1 MMKSIAGGLILAV
14 LLFAAG
20 TLSYQESRHARRLA
34 DAQQR
39 LATLQYTDE
48 EDLESDGTLLDR
60 MPAPIGLGTNVESR
74 HQATVS
80 YWLARYTSLTDLTN
94 STNGPAP
101 DDPELLF
108 MAANAAFRTSAPQS
122 DDRRGAVQ
130 RLDGVVQAYADVL
143 RKDPTLS
150 DAAFN
155 YEYVTRLRDQIAK
168 GPVKGAKDKDARK
181 KPAAPQDVSVDLP
194 TGPTVHGR
202 PGGPPEGE
210 SMSDFKTVTPMRYDE
225 REEQMDP
232 GRGQK
237 IQRKG

>member
-1 MMKSIAGGLILAV
+1 MMKSIAAGLILAL
-14 LLFAAG
+14 LLFAGG
-20 TLSYQESRHARRLA
+20 TVSFQESRHARRLA
-34 DAQQR
+34 EAHQR

-48 EDLESDGTLLDR
+48 GDLGSDATLVDRLPPPLGIEAGT
-60 MPAPIGLGTNVESR
+60 EER

-80 YWLARYTSLTDLTN
+80 YWLARYTSLTDAMDAAK
-94 STNGPAP
+94 GPAP
-101 DDPELLF
+101 TDSTLLF
-108 MAANAAFRTSAPQS
+108 LAANAAFRTSAPQS
-122 DDRRGAVQ
+122 KDTKAVVA
-130 RLDGVVQAYADVL
+130 RLDQVVQAYADVL

-155 YEYVTRLRDQIAK
+155 YEYVVKLRDTIAK
-168 GPVKGAKDKDARK
+168 GPSKNAK
-181 KPAAPQDVSVDLP
+181 AAAKAPSAPDVSVDLP
-194 TGPTVHGR
+194 IGPTVHGR

-237 IQRKG
+237 LRRKG

>member
-1 MMKSIAGGLILAV
+1 MKSIAAGIILAV
-14 LLFAAG
+14 LLFAGGA
-20 TLSYQESRHARRLA
+20 LSFQESRHARRLA
-34 DAQQR
+34 EAHER

-48 EDLESDGTLLDR
+48 ADMAQDATVLDKLPPPLGIDPGTE
-60 MPAPIGLGTNVESR
+60 TR

-80 YWLARYTSLTDLTN
+80 YWLARYTSLTETTN
-94 STNGPAP
+94 AAKGPAP
-101 DDPELLF
+101 TDSTLLF
-108 MAANAAFRTSAPQS
+108 LAANAAYRTSAPQS
-122 DDRRGAVQ
+122 KDTKAVVA
-130 RLDGVVQAYADVL
+130 RLDQVVQAYADVL
-143 RKDPTLS
+143 RRDPNLT

-155 YEYVTRLRDQIAK
+155 YEFVVKLRDRIAK
-168 GPVKGAKDKDARK
+168 GPSKNAKD
-181 KPAAPQDVSVDLP
+181 APKAPTAPDVSVDLP

-237 IQRKG
+237 LQRKG

>member
-20 TLSYQESRHARRLA
+20 TLSMREARHARRLA

-39 LATLQYTDE
+39 LVTLQYTDE
-48 EDLESDGTLLDR
+48 EGLDTDATVIDR
-60 MPAPIGLGTNVESR
+60 LPRPIGLGQGVEAR

-80 YWLARYTSLTDLTN
+80 YWLARYTSLTDMVAPG
-94 STNGPAP
+94 SGPPVQDAQ
-101 DDPELLF
+101 LLF
-108 MAANAAFRTSAPQS
+108 LAANAAFRTSAPQS
-122 DDRRGAVQ
+122 DDKKGVVS

-143 RKDPTLS
+143 RHDPTLV

-155 YEYVTRLRDQIAK
+155 YEYVVKLRDQIAK
-168 GPVKGAKDKDARK
+168 GPRGLKKGES
-181 KPAAPQDVSVDLP
+181 KPAREDSSVDLP
-194 TGPTVHGR
+194 IGRTIHGS
-202 PGGPPEGE
+202 PGGPPESE

>member
-1 MMKSIAGGLILAV
+1 MKSIAAGIILAV
-14 LLFAAG
+14 LLFAGGA
-20 TLSYQESRHARRLA
+20 LSFQESRHARRLA
-34 DAQQR
+34 EAHER

-48 EDLESDGTLLDR
+48 ADMAQDATVLDKLPPPLGIDPGTE
-60 MPAPIGLGTNVESR
+60 TR

-80 YWLARYTSLTDLTN
+80 YWLARYTSLTETTN
-94 STNGPAP
+94 AAKGPAP
-101 DDPELLF
+101 TDSTLLF
-108 MAANAAFRTSAPQS
+108 LAANAAYRTSAPQS
-122 DDRRGAVQ
+122 KDTKAVVA
-130 RLDGVVQAYADVL
+130 RLDQVVQAYADVL
-143 RKDPTLS
+143 RRDPNLT

-155 YEYVTRLRDQIAK
+155 FEFVVKLRDRIAK
-168 GPVKGAKDKDARK
+168 GPSKNAKD
-181 KPAAPQDVSVDLP
+181 APKAPTAPDVSVDLP

-237 IQRKG
+237 LQRKG